1 MRSEWSNIEAL
12 ALGIMAILLLLA
24 YISSEVAGWF

>member
-12 ALGIMAILLLLA
+12 ALGLMAMGLVALYLW
-24 YISSEVAGWF
+24 SELVTWL